1 MPHKVVAHF
10 IDHDI
15 VKGTSMD
22 VDPGKPVCHIQS
34 EDQGTVEVSLSAVK
48 ALFYVREFGGQPEYD
63 ETHDPQP
70 GDPRLR
76 GSHQVELTFTDGE
89 KLGCLMNRYPP
100 NRPYFFVL
108 PMDQRS
114 NNIRILINREAV
126 ASMQEMTGVPAER
139 AEVEQ
144 TAPLQRPRR
153 SSWVFDGKGIR
164 EVPGR

>member
-1 MPHKVVAHF
+1 MSHKVVAHF

-34 EDQGTVEVSLSAVK
+34 PDRGAVEVKLSEVK
-48 ALFYVREFGGQPEYD
+48 ALFYVRDFGGQPEYD
-63 ETHDPQP
+63 ESHHPQP
-70 GDPRLR
+70 GDSRLR
-76 GSHQVELTFTDGE
+76 GSHLVELTFADGE

-100 NRPYFFVL
+100 NRPFFFVL

-126 ASMQEMTGVPAER
+126 ESMKEMNGVSVQAE
-139 AEVEQ
+139 E

-153 SSWVFDGKGIR
+153 TSWVFDGQGIR